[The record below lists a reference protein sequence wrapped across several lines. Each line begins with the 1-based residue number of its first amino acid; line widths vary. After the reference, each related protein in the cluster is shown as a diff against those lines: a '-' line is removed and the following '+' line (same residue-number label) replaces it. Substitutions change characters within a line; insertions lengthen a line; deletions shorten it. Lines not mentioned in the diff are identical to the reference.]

1 MTHGGHQIKVGRAE
15 ASQGDLQ
22 RWCGRVTEIP
32 GEKLFQVQDA
42 SGQTKDCKA
51 IAQAG
56 KGQDRPAFQ
65 TCPAP
70 SCSQPTEQ
78 TSPCTAV
85 PLGPSPQHVLQ
96 KHTLEQRPL
105 LVRLPL
111 PPTTRETELT
121 PQLLVSSQAP
131 LGKWDISG
139 ELRKTSFGRVGSEIQ
154 ISGKG
159 HLEDTLRLQPYLEAA
174 ASETHKPQMRCGNLP
189 ARGNVLAEVKARHV
203 VQSQTKAQRPPMKG
217 TDVFPMFKNS
227 YARTSM

>member
-121 PQLLVSSQAP
+121 LSSWSALKHHWANGTSLVSSERPVSAEWGVKSRFQA
-131 LGKWDISG
+131 
-139 ELRKTSFGRVGSEIQ
+139 
-154 ISGKG
+154 
-159 HLEDTLRLQPYLEAA
+159 
-174 ASETHKPQMRCGNLP
+174 
-189 ARGNVLAEVKARHV
+189 
-203 VQSQTKAQRPPMKG
+203 KG
-217 TDVFPMFKNS
+217 T
-227 YARTSM
+227 